1 LRKKPV
7 ILIDFEDSPSRVL
20 TSQMLTSGRL
30 AEGFGSEGAYG
41 VRYDPAAVQMVLNM
55 INLLSSDDRTNL

>member
-55 INLLSSDDRTNL
+55 IDLLCTND